1 MVNERSGN
9 AGAGRSSQL
18 GYFVLDVLQY
28 DIERMDSILGM
39 LNARSDM
46 GWRALSDRD
55 FSAPEVREVLEHL
68 AGSGLVIPYADLGG
82 EQLLPVDTERAER
95 MSDEELWWLLSVE
108 GEKVLDEWWDLR
120 GLE

>member
-108 GEKVLDEWWDLR
+108 GEKVLDEWWHRR
-120 GLE
+120 GPE